1 MAEHTQIVLRSNCI
15 FDGTGAEPF
24 SGYVVTRDERI
35 LQVVQ
40 GDLPSELAHGSTVY
54 ELGNRT
60 ICPGFADAHTFFTGW
75 ALNYLGVDLSP
86 ATDSSQIG
94 QIALTY
100 ANSLPPEKPVWG
112 HGWDPTIVTGG
123 PQNLD
128 RVFPDR
134 PAVLFAAGAETFWIN
149 SAAIQRYGF
158 DNSADCNEVFWQLM
172 EEFLAD
178 HAFSKPLFQH
188 YMQMLNRQG
197 VTSVKEIGY
206 DTFSTFPEVLEQLER
221 DNAMT
226 LRVHFMSQ
234 PVKEGA
240 NLDYARRMR
249 QRFQG
254 EFVRFSGFN
263 RMTDGSISQMCGY
276 LKQPYRC
283 APDTQCAQEIDWAL
297 IEREVLQADAEGFR
311 FSLNAQGDAA
321 VARVLDIYE
330 KCCRDSR
337 GKVCNR
343 HAITEAEFS
352 DPQDLERMGQL
363 GVICE
368 FYPQIQSIADRA
380 GKVGMI
386 EEKLGTER
394 GAGYWNRRKM
404 ADSGVLLCCGTDL
417 PLVIDDIPQSLYH
430 SVTGKFPE
438 GGEPFHP
445 ENTLTVSEVLQAW
458 TSGGAY
464 DMYREGDI
472 GTLAPGNKADIA
484 VLDANVFAMPIDEV
498 RKAKVCLTLVNGA
511 VVYDVWSMEG

>member
-24 SGYVVTRDERI
+24 SGYVVIRDERI

-94 QIALTY
+94 QIALAY
-100 ANSLPPEKPVWG
+100 ANSLPPGKPVWG

-206 DTFSTFPEVLEQLER
+206 DTFSTFPEVLELLSL

-430 SVTGKFPE
+430 SVTGKFTE

-464 DMYREGDI
+464 DMYREGDT

-511 VVYDVWSMEG
+511 VVYDVWSTEG